1 MKSKKEIVNEFIS
14 SKTIRNYILNSN
26 LSDDDLSMLI
36 LSEHV
41 YDVELI
47 TKLLPDLKDLHFDLV
62 CDYFTEYLHWL
73 DEFKQSD
80 GSFIYILDYFH
91 GGNEYSKI
99 YFKTYEDAVNN
110 IHEYLEDDDDTENVS
125 IHKYSIST
133 DTIIYDMTTYIVF
146 NKQLRILSTSFDP
159 SSEIQDKLYAVD
171 ISKLYPIHSIVR
183 RVDDGDEKYGIVTHQ
198 YFDTTSKKPDILDG
212 CMMNIEGFV
221 KRGNDNILWYDHVN
235 PQWYEVIDD
244 HDPEFLEYEFSS
256 LMLKMRSKMEDE
268 KCGYFMLEFFKLNH
282 IKLSR

>member
-1 MKSKKEIVNEFIS
+1 MKSKKEIINELIS
-14 SKTIRNYILNSN
+14 SKTVRDYISKSD

-36 LSEHV
+36 LSENV
-41 YDVELI
+41 WDIELI
-47 TKLLPDLKDLHFDLV
+47 KKSLPDLQEFHFDLV
-62 CDYFTEYLHWL
+62 CDYFAEYLHWL
-73 DEFKQSD
+73 EKFKESD
-80 GSFIYILDYFH
+80 GSFIYVLDYFY
-91 GGNEYSKI
+91 GGNDYSKV

-110 IHEYLEDDDDTENVS
+110 IREYLEDDDESHVS
-125 IHKYSIST
+125 IRKQPISG
-133 DTIIYDMTTYIVF
+133 DIMIYDATTYIVF

-159 SSEIQDKLYAVD
+159 SDKIRDQLYAVD

-183 RVDDGDEKYGIVTHQ
+183 HVDDGDEKYGIVTHQ
-198 YFDTTSKKPDILDG
+198 YFDTTSKKPEIFDG
-212 CMMNIEGFV
+212 CMINIEGFA
-221 KRGNDNILWYDHVN
+221 KRGNDNILWYDHVC

-244 HDPEFLEYEFSS
+244 NDPEFLEYEFSS